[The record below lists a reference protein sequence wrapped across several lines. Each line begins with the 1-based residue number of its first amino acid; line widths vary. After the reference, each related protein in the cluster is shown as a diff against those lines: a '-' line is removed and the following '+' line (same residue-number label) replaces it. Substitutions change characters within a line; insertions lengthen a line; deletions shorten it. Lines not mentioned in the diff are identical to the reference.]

1 MENTEKKVVDCGAKW
16 EKVVEVLQSCL
27 WGNTSTPWMRKDD

>member
-1 MENTEKKVVDCGAKW
+1 MENTEKKVVASGAKW
-16 EKVVEVLQSCL
+16 EKVVEVCRPCL

>member
-1 MENTEKKVVDCGAKW
+1 MENTEIKVVASGVKW
-16 EKVVEVLQSCL
+16 EKVVEVCQSCL